1 MHYCKK
7 LNFIIFIINI
17 IIIFKITNYLF
28 IDFLLLY
35 LLISLIIII
44 IIIHKKKFFIEK
56 EEEEEIAIETKSCKS
71 ALLCKDF
78 KFYAQSF
85 SLNNNLFMFDS

>member
-44 IIIHKKKFFIEK
+44 IIHKKKFFIEK
-56 EEEEEIAIETKSCKS
+56 EEEIAIETKTCKS